1 MKKRLVVAAALVI
14 ALLLMPFVLVGGWSA
29 PNSRF
34 LENYKT
40 YPSSSDSSGS
50 SKAGG
55 HTVRVLIS
63 DTGEV
68 EEIPV
73 FDYICGVLAAEMPVT
88 YEAEALKAQAVAA
101 FSYTVYRMEGEL
113 ARPGLIPEHKGAYV
127 CTDYRHCKSYLSKAD
142 ALKKW
147 GQEWFDA
154 YWGKLESAAGA
165 VENAVLT
172 YNGMPINAVFHS
184 ISSGETECAV
194 DVWGADVPYLV
205 SVQSLQDQ
213 NAPDY
218 QTTRSFTD
226 TQFAEILRAAS
237 SGVSLTGDPS
247 GWLGGAELT
256 QAGGVKQYTIGGVA
270 FKGADLRE
278 LFGLRSTNFTLAYG
292 NGTFVFTVK
301 GYGHGVGM
309 SQYGAN
315 ELAKEGKTWQEILRW
330 YYTGV
335 EISEYVWK
343 NAQKGDVSG
352 VSSS

>member
-1 MKKRLVVAAALVI
+1 M
-14 ALLLMPFVLVGGWSA
+14 ALLLMPFVLVRGWSA
-29 PNSRF
+29 PNRR
-34 LENYKT
+34 LLDEYRT
-40 YPSSSDSSGS
+40 YPSSTSSESPKTGE
-50 SKAGG
+50 
-55 HTVRVLIS
+55 HTVKVLMS

-73 FDYICGVLAAEMPVT
+73 FDYICGVLAAEMPAT
-88 YEAEALKAQAVAA
+88 YELEALKAQAVAA

-127 CTDYRHCKSYLSKAD
+127 CTDYRHCKGYLSEAD

-147 GQEWFDA
+147 GKEWFDA
-154 YWGKLESAAGA
+154 HWGKLESAVSA

-184 ISSGETECAV
+184 ISPGMTECAV

-205 SVQSLQDQ
+205 SVESRQDQ

-226 TQFAEILRAAS
+226 TQFAEILRGAK

-247 GWLGGAELT
+247 GWLGETELT
-256 QAGGVKQYTIGGVA
+256 QAGGVKQYTIGGVV
-270 FKGADLRE
+270 FKGAELRE
-278 LFGLRSTNFTLAYG
+278 LFGLRSANFTLAYD

-343 NAQKGDVSG
+343 DAQKSSGSGD
-352 VSSS
+352 SSS